1 MLATLVLDILINF
14 SLIAYVN
21 HAWIC
26 SWNQPVLSNKGN
38 VLDATYIDNTCR
50 YLW

>member
-21 HAWIC
+21 HA
-26 SWNQPVLSNKGN
+26 
-38 VLDATYIDNTCR
+38 
-50 YLW
+50 